1 MKNQIKLGKKV
12 TWNTSF
18 YDGRSYEL
26 IKHTGVIVKV
36 NRVTVD
42 IFDENK
48 RVIRLDKLHL
58 M

>member
-1 MKNQIKLGKKV
+1 MKNKIALGKKV
-12 TWNTSF
+12 NWSDHF
-18 YDGRSYEL
+18 HDGRSYEV
-26 IKHTGVIVKV
+26 IKHTGVITKV

-48 RVIRLDKLHL
+48 NIVRINKLRL

>member
-18 YDGRSYEL
+18 HDGRSYEL
-26 IKHTGVIVKV
+26 IKHTGVIVKI

-48 RVIRLDKLHL
+48 RVIRLDKLKL